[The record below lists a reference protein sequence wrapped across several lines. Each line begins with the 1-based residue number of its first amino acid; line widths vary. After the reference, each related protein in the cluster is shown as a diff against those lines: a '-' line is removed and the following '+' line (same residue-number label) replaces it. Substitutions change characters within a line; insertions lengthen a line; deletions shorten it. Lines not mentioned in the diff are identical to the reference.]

1 MADNNSGIAYDKKEL
16 ANIKRAFKAMDEE
29 AIAESK
35 IIGSNLAT
43 YLKGKIVDAAGT
55 RYKAGQVAQ
64 RVAEGI
70 TISKSSKIGELS
82 VGFARQRFSGGGT
95 TQQLWPGVEFGSKK
109 FKQFPEW
116 SGRYGAGSRGYF
128 IFPTL
133 RSEQAYIVQQWEES
147 FAQIVKRFD

>member
-1 MADNNSGIAYDKKEL
+1 MASDAIAYDKKEL
-16 ANIKRAFKAMDEE
+16 ANIKRAFKAMDDQ
-29 AIAESK
+29 AITESK
-35 IIGSNLAT
+35 EVGSNLAN
-43 YLKGKIVDAAGT
+43 YLKDKIIDSAAS
-55 RYKAGQVAQ
+55 RNKAGQVAQ
-64 RVAEGI
+64 RVAQGI
-70 TISKSSKIGELS
+70 TVSKSSRIGELS

-116 SGRYGAGSRGYF
+116 SGRYGGGSRGYF

-133 RSEQAYIVQQWEES
+133 RREQAYIVQQWEAS

>member
-1 MADNNSGIAYDKKEL
+1 MASDDVIGYDKKEL
-16 ANIKRAFKAMDEE
+16 ANIKRAFKAMDEQ

-35 IIGSNLAT
+35 EIGSNLAT
-43 YLKGKIVDAAGT
+43 YLKDKIINKAGSRT
-55 RYKAGQVAQ
+55 KAGQVAQ
-64 RVAEGI
+64 RVAQGI
-70 TISKSSKIGELS
+70 TVSKSSRIGELS

-116 SGRYGAGSRGYF
+116 SGRYGGGSRGYF

-133 RSEQAYIVQQWEES
+133 REEQSYIVQQWELS
-147 FAQIVKRFD
+147 FSNIVKRYN